1 MMWGRPDEADV
12 DEMCAA
18 HEVGANP
25 AFAGHA
31 SLIDVRSLESV
42 DILAFQ
48 RLLRYLIKRREAWS
62 PNVSRQ
68 VVLHGGGY
76 AHAVV
81 LGMFDILRPNHRVV
95 FLQDPLEAY
104 RAVGAADVCVE
115 LEALRAELLGTPDI
129 VRELQRA
136 FEELAPH
143 ADADAIAKRLR
154 TSRRSLQRRL
164 AAAHT
169 TLSAEH
175 KRHLLRASERL
186 LEHSDLDLSAIAA
199 AVGASS
205 ASHLVTLFRKHHA
218 MTPGE
223 FRRTRTAAKM
233 NT

>member
-1 MMWGRPDEADV
+1 
-12 DEMCAA
+12 MCAA

-25 AFAGHA
+25 LFRGHA
-31 SLIDVRSLESV
+31 SLIDVRALDSV
-42 DILAFQ
+42 DILAFN
-48 RLLRYLIKRREAWS
+48 RLLRYLVKRRDAWS

-81 LGMFDILRPNHRVV
+81 LGMFDIFRPKHRVV
-95 FLQDPLEAY
+95 FLEDPLEAFT
-104 RAVGAADVCVE
+104 AAGAPEICVE
-115 LEALRAELLGTPDI
+115 LEAIRAELLGTPDI
-129 VRELQRA
+129 VRQLQA
-136 FEELAPH
+136 IFEELTPRAGMEEV
-143 ADADAIAKRLR
+143 AKRLR

-164 AAAHT
+164 AAAGT

-175 KRHLLRASERL
+175 QRHLLRASERL
-186 LEHSDLDLSAIAA
+186 LEHTDLDLAAIAA

-223 FRRTRTAAKM
+223 LRRARRGARR
-233 NT
+233 